1 MLLFR
6 KKVQVSCF
14 CLKVVVKAWVTRVY
28 DITSEARRASS
39 RARLVDIGPSWCIT
53 VNKHFLKLVRIDPK
67 IGLIHNL

>member
-39 RARLVDIGPSWCIT
+39 RARLVDIGPSWCVT
-53 VNKHFLKLVRIDPK
+53 LEYHFLKLVRIEPK
-67 IGLIHNL
+67 FFLEYL